1 MSPAAGGN
9 VTARRQSRGRTRS
22 VNGHLGDAGSD
33 RQARRKALLA
43 NVGALGAGA
52 AGVALA
58 SSIGVGELV
67 AGGFVAYVAYR
78 VIRYGVAWTEA
89 LIEGVEL
96 EHGEVPKKPSNVA
109 A

>member
-1 MSPAAGGN
+1 MAAARRSNATRRSRRPAA
-9 VTARRQSRGRTRS
+9 ARRAGMA
-22 VNGHLGDAGSD
+22 GDT
-33 RQARRKALLA
+33 RRKALLA
-43 NVGALGAGA
+43 TAGAAGAGA
-52 AGVALA
+52 LGVALA
-58 SSIGVGELV
+58 SSVGVGELV

-96 EHGEVPKKPSNVA
+96 EHGEVPRKASNVA